1 MIHPSHPF
9 TYFDGKSL
17 FKQLWRAVQLQSGF
31 HLIPLPNPPSQV
43 GGDSSSP
50 GSGNATPS
58 SAHSG
63 EWMGTG
69 KGCTPG
75 VAGMGRGTGRAGF
88 GRSPAQLGLC
98 LARRKLWIFSI
109 NIPRQTPDGSRTFPL
124 AGETVEK
131 TKDPDWNRLSQ
142 DTPSSGDTAGRSQPQ
157 LRGQPAN
164 KEGLWPLPLRTS
176 SDVPWDGHCELLSLE
191 LQGVSRVC
199 RT

>member
-1 MIHPSHPF
+1 MEGGAAPVWISSH
-9 TYFDGKSL
+9 
-17 FKQLWRAVQLQSGF
+17 
-31 HLIPLPNPPSQV
+31 
-43 GGDSSSP
+43 SSP
-50 GSGNATPS
+50 KSTFPGGSGLQQPWQWKCHPQLCS
-58 SAHSG
+58 QRG
-63 EWMGTG
+63 MDGDRER
-69 KGCTPG
+69 CTPG

-109 NIPRQTPDGSRTFPL
+109 NIPRQTPDGSTTFPL